1 MPVGYLQARKGVRL
15 QGGVVDIVDI
25 GNANALAIFQQST
38 FAAQVGTRTFRIKR
52 IKGINQ
58 TLVNTL
64 IHIGTGAA
72 GAVVDVI
79 PEIQTFAGLN
89 FDFVEADLPEVEV
102 NADLMAWAVAGAA
115 ALTPVTIQ
123 VEIEELG

>member
-15 QGGVVDIVDI
+15 QGPVVTLTVG
-25 GNANALAIFQQST
+25 GNGGALPIFQQST

-52 IKGINQ
+52 IKGLNQ
-58 TLVNTL
+58 AGAATLL
-64 IHIGTGAA
+64 HIGTGAA

-79 PEIQTFAGLN
+79 PGLWTFAGLN

-102 NADLMAWAVAGAA
+102 NADLMAWAVAVNVV
-115 ALTPVTIQ
+115 LMIEV
-123 VEIEELG
+123 EELG